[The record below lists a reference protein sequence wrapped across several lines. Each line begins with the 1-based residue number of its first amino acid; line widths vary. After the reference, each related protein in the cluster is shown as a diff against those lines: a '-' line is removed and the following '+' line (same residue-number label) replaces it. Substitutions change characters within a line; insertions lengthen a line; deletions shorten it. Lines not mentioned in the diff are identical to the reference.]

1 MNPNTQPV
9 SSSVPEGA
17 SNQVPKAKLGAKDF
31 FLYIGFIAVFYTFL
45 TVLLTFTFSLIN
57 TIFPDRQFN
66 YYDPY
71 ASSMRFSV
79 SMLIVVAPL
88 CVYLLSRIYKG
99 IRANPSLK
107 DVWVRKWFLYL
118 TFTLSIITLAINL
131 VVLINTYLGG
141 EISPRFI
148 WKTVAVLVVGI
159 SVWLFTRYEIH
170 GSLADKPKLSRGLG
184 YGLLAAVLTLIV
196 IGFTYIGSPT
206 LQRNIRDDNQREND
220 LSSIK
225 YEVLNYYQSKIG
237 TLPKSLEEIK
247 FGNPYANAIPT
258 DPATKESYEYRIVD
272 SKIVDGQ
279 KNAYPTFELCS
290 TFAEDGDADKRVQGA
305 GKGYGIGGGEVA
317 ISDPSPM
324 YPIRFNEQDFSKHP
338 TGRHCF
344 EITIDPLRYK
354 PYNSEP
360 VLLR

>member
-9 SSSVPEGA
+9 SSPMPEGV
-17 SNQVPKAKLGAKDF
+17 SNQIPKAKVGAKDF
-31 FLYIGFIAVFYTFL
+31 FLYIGFIAAFYTFL

-107 DVWVRKWFLYL
+107 DLWVRKWFLYL
-118 TFTLSIITLAINL
+118 TFTLSIVTLAINL

-148 WKTVAVLVVGI
+148 WKAVAVLVVGI
-159 SVWLFTRYEIH
+159 LVWLFTRYEIH
-170 GSLADKPKLSRGLG
+170 GSLADNPKLSRGLG
-184 YGLLAAVLTLIV
+184 YGLLAAVLALIV
-196 IGFTYIGSPT
+196 IGFTYIGSPAF
-206 LQRNIRDDNQREND
+206 QRNVRDDNQREAD

-225 YEVLNYYQSKIG
+225 YEVLNYYQSKNAA
-237 TLPKSLEEIK
+237 LPKTLEEMKI
-247 FGNPYANAIPT
+247 GNPYANALPT
-258 DPATKESYEYRIVD
+258 DPSTKLAYDYRILEPKV
-272 SKIVDGQ
+272 VEGQ
-279 KNAYPTFELCS
+279 KDKYPTFELCA
-290 TFAEDGDADKRVQGA
+290 TFAEDGDADKRVQGTG
-305 GKGYGIGGGEVA
+305 GKELA
-317 ISDPSPM
+317 ITDPSPM
-324 YPIRFNEQDFSKHP
+324 YPIRFDEQDFSKHKA
-338 TGRHCF
+338 GRTCF
-344 EITIDPLRYK
+344 EISIDPLRYK
-354 PYNSEP
+354 PYNPEP
-360 VLLR
+360 AMLR